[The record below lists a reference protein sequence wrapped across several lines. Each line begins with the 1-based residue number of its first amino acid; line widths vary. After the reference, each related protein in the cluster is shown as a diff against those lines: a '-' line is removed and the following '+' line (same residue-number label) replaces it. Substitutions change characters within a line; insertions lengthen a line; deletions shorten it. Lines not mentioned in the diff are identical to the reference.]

1 MARSLSHERK
11 EVTVPLAFRE
21 GGEAKRW
28 RILQHGPGRRGWN
41 MAVDEALLRSSPHP
55 VLRIYEW
62 EEDAVSIGYFQR
74 WEEVPAGRAFVRRW
88 TGGGLVDH
96 AADLT
101 YTVIVPRSHP
111 VAHLSTLDAYR
122 LFHAA
127 VCQALLSL
135 GFSAELAADSERE
148 PSARCF
154 ARPVRFD
161 VMAGGKKVA
170 GGAQR
175 RTREGLL
182 HQGSILWP
190 EEAERSRIAA
200 ALPLG
205 LACSMR
211 ADLLPDRLTPEELR
225 LAERLERE
233 RYATDSWNRQR

>member
-1 MARSLSHERK
+1 MTLPHASQEDDGA
-11 EVTVPLAFRE
+11 V
-21 GGEAKRW
+21 RW
-28 RILQHGPGRRGWN
+28 RLLRHGPGRGAWN

-55 VLRIYEW
+55 LLRIYEW
-62 EEDAVSIGYFQR
+62 EEDAVSIGYFQP
-74 WEEVPAGRAFVRRW
+74 WEEAPAGRPFVRRW

-135 GFSAELAADSERE
+135 GCSAELATESDGG
-148 PSARCF
+148 PSTRCF

-161 VMAGGKKVA
+161 VMREGKKVA

-200 ALPLG
+200 ALPWG
-205 LACSMR
+205 LACSIG
-211 ADLLPDRLTPEELR
+211 AHLLSDELTPEELR
-225 LAERLERE
+225 LAARLERE
-233 RYATDSWNRQR
+233 RYATDSWNRQW

>member
-1 MARSLSHERK
+1 MME
-11 EVTVPLAFRE
+11 PLGSPP
-21 GGEAKRW
+21 GGAGCRW
-28 RILQHGPGRRGWN
+28 RLLRHGPAGRAWN
-41 MAVDEALLRSSPHP
+41 MAVDEALLRSSSTAL
-55 VLRIYEW
+55 LRIYEW
-62 EEDAVSIGYFQR
+62 EGKAVSIGYFQR
-74 WEEVPAGRAFVRRW
+74 WEEVPDDRPFVRRW

-96 AADLT
+96 AADVT

-111 VAHLSTLDAYR
+111 VACLSTLDVYR

-127 VCQALLSL
+127 VRQALLSVGL
-135 GFSAELAADSERE
+135 TAELASESGPE

-190 EEAERSRIAA
+190 TAADPSRIAA
-200 ALPLG
+200 ALPRG
-205 LACSMR
+205 FAETMG
-211 ADLLPDRLTPEELR
+211 ADLVPDLLSEEELR
-225 LAERLERE
+225 LARRLERE
-233 RYATDSWNRQR
+233 RYATDQWNRQR

>member
-1 MARSLSHERK
+1 MTEPLVQMA
-11 EVTVPLAFRE
+11 
-21 GGEAKRW
+21 GGTGCRW
-28 RILQHGPGRRGWN
+28 RLLRHGPGGRAWN
-41 MAVDEALLRSSPHP
+41 MAVDEALLRSSSTP

-62 EEDAVSIGYFQR
+62 EGKPVSIGYFQS
-74 WEEVPAGRAFVRRW
+74 WAEVPGDRPFVRRW

-111 VAHLSTLDAYR
+111 VARLSTLDAYR

-135 GFSAELAADSERE
+135 GFSAELAAESGPE

-161 VMAGGKKVA
+161 VMAGGAKVA

-182 HQGSILWP
+182 HQGSILWSTAADP
-190 EEAERSRIAA
+190 SRIAS
-200 ALPLG
+200 ALPQG
-205 LACSMR
+205 FAEVMA
-211 ADLLPDRLTPEELR
+211 ADLVEERLSEEEFR
-225 LAERLERE
+225 LARQLERE
-233 RYATDSWNRQR
+233 RYATDEWNRQR